1 MRIVLCCA
9 TRRGATFLK
18 RLRDLSSQSHLVVFS
33 FREEPWEPPYL
44 DDIRQLTLS
53 YGGQFFETRKVE
65 NETQFWESTAVD
77 LMILVSWRYM
87 IPPRVYRRPRL
98 GTFVFHDSLLPEY
111 RGFSPT
117 VWAIING
124 EDHTGVTLFTIAEEV
139 DAGDIVDQQRIPIG
153 RDDTIATAIERVTE
167 GYLDVLGRN
176 VARLME
182 GNAQRSAQDHSRATY
197 TCTR

>member
-1 MRIVLCCA
+1 MSIGLGWD
-9 TRRGATFLK
+9 TMRGATFLK

-33 FREEPWEPPYL
+33 FREEPWEAPYL

-111 RGFSPT
+111 RGFAPT
-117 VWAIING
+117 CWAIVNG
-124 EDHTGVTLFTIAEEV
+124 EDHTGVTLFEISEEMDAGPVVDQERVPIGPIETIAEV
-139 DAGDIVDQQRIPIG
+139 L
-153 RDDTIATAIERVTE
+153 ERVTDA
-167 GYLDVLGRN
+167 YLRLLERN
-176 VARLME
+176 LPRLLA
-182 GNAQRSAQDHSRATY
+182 GSAPRAAQDHRRATY
-197 TCTR
+197 

>member
-1 MRIVLCCA
+1 MSIGLGWD
-9 TRRGATFLK
+9 TMRGATFLK

-33 FREEPWEPPYL
+33 FREEPWEAPYL

-117 VWAIING
+117 VWAILNG
-124 EDHTGVTLFTIAEEV
+124 EDHTGVSLFLMDDGVDTGDLVAQRRVPIAPDENIRTVMALVTQSYLDLAEEYV
-139 DAGDIVDQQRIPIG
+139 PKLLDG
-153 RDDTIATAIERVTE
+153 TA
-167 GYLDVLGRN
+167 
-176 VARLME
+176 
-182 GNAQRSAQDHSRATY
+182 
-197 TCTR
+197 